1 MTDFTRG
8 DQVRTPDG
16 LLATFIRYTG
26 ADNRASA
33 VIEVGL
39 DTRVV
44 AAVSLRRAS

>member
-8 DQVRTPDG
+8 DKVHTPDG

-26 ADNRASA
+26 AENHASA
-33 VIEVGL
+33 VIEVGV

-44 AAVSLRRAS
+44 AAVGLRRAS